1 MLAITNK
8 FVTPKNSCKKVV
20 GNRINGF
27 TLIEMAVV
35 LLIVTL
41 LLGGLLVPL
50 STQIE
55 QRKISE
61 TQKLLEDAKEA
72 LIGFALANGRLPCPA
87 SANSNGQESFAAGG
101 SAINGKCSNFFD
113 GLLPAATLGF
123 SPVDSN
129 GYAIDGWGLPQNRI
143 RYAVANT
150 TVTTTTTTPPITT
163 ITFTFPF
170 TQIDGMKSATMSAI
184 SNANLL
190 YVCASAPGGSA
201 PYANCGAAS
210 TLTDKA
216 IFVVYSVGKNAA
228 TGGTGSDEAVNPNPN
243 SPNANNADRVFVSH
257 TQSAAAG
264 NEFDDIVDWLSPN
277 ILFNRMVAAGRLP

>member
-1 MLAITNK
+1 MLG
-8 FVTPKNSCKKVV
+8 KKTRFALIKTA
-20 GNRINGF
+20 GEKAAGDGYISGF

-101 SAINGKCSNFFD
+101 SAVDGKCSNFFD
-113 GLLPAATLGF
+113 GFLPAATLGF
-123 SPVDSN
+123 TPVDSN
-129 GYAIDGWGLPQNRI
+129 GYAIDGWGLAQNRI

-150 TVTTTTTTPPITT
+150 TVN
-163 ITFTFPF
+163 TFTFPF
-170 TQIDGMKSATMSAI
+170 TRTDGMKNATMSAI
-184 SNANLL
+184 GNANLL
-190 YVCASAPGGSA
+190 YVCASAPIGAAA
-201 PYANCGAAS
+201 PYTNCGAAT
-210 TLTDKA
+210 TLTSKA
-216 IFVVYSVGKNAA
+216 VLVVYSVGKNAA
-228 TGGTGSDEAVNPNPN
+228 TGGTGSDEVVNPNPN
-243 SPNANNADRVFVSH
+243 SLNVNKGVFVSH

-264 NEFDDIVDWLSPN
+264 NEFDDIVTWLSPN